1 MREIY
6 FVSDNAIKEIN
17 HVWDFIVDAAVV
29 FRVLIVVVFRVNEV
43 VQDFKNVEAVSKKDI
58 NFIVVIIIERMEDGV
73 VIISEEVQVLVEHV
87 LVTIVNL
94 SVP

>member
-1 MREIY
+1 M
-6 FVSDNAIKEIN
+6 
-17 HVWDFIVDAAVV
+17 
-29 FRVLIVVVFRVNEV
+29 